1 MLGRKRQIQRQL
13 AHYKRVAATPLVITL
28 DGIPVIQADME
39 QLYLI
44 AKFRNSV
51 ITEFLGGRELVIKI
65 GKAPE

>member
-1 MLGRKRQIQRQL
+1 
-13 AHYKRVAATPLVITL
+13 
-28 DGIPVIQADME
+28 ME